1 MRNRPAD
8 HYGFEGVRSIHEV
21 IREKDAHLLAGDT
34 VVVAGR
40 TLSIRDMGKI
50 IFSDINEAGSK
61 IQIMATESETPE
73 FEEYQRLSVG
83 DWIGA
88 SGPLVETKRGTLSVK
103 ATDWAKL
110 AKVSEPFPNRREA
123 SLDAEVRYRQRY
135 LDLAVNNAS
144 LDVFVSRSKVMS
156 VIRAELDALGF
167 IEVETPILQSLY
179 GGASAKPFVTHHN
192 YLDQEMYLRIA
203 PELYLKRL
211 VVGGITKVFE
221 LGKVFRNEGTSSRH
235 NPEFTMLEAY
245 AALWDYKDQMALT
258 ESLVEKV
265 ALSVNGLSTV
275 TQKGKTID
283 LKGPWQKNTMQDLV
297 SGVLGEEFTPEQSNI
312 AKLRRACE
320 LTGTDF
326 RLEYGAGKLM
336 TELYEKLI
344 EPKLEG
350 PIFVMDYPIE
360 VSPLAREH
368 RSNPL
373 YAERFEGIIAGRE
386 LCNGYTELND
396 PDTQYK
402 RFLEQERAIG
412 YDDESMRLD
421 HDYIR
426 ALKYGLPPTAGLGIG
441 IDRLVMLVTGAQSI
455 KDVILFPAMRP
466 DGFVV

>member
-1 MRNRPAD
+1 
-8 HYGFEGVRSIHEV
+8 
-21 IREKDAHLLAGDT
+21 
-34 VVVAGR
+34 
-40 TLSIRDMGKI
+40 
-50 IFSDINEAGSK
+50 
-61 IQIMATESETPE
+61 
-73 FEEYQRLSVG
+73 
-83 DWIGA
+83 
-88 SGPLVETKRGTLSVK
+88 
-103 ATDWAKL
+103 
-110 AKVSEPFPNRREA
+110 
-123 SLDAEVRYRQRY
+123 
-135 LDLAVNNAS
+135 
-144 LDVFVSRSKVMS
+144 
-156 VIRAELDALGF
+156 
-167 IEVETPILQSLY
+167 
-179 GGASAKPFVTHHN
+179 
-192 YLDQEMYLRIA
+192 
-203 PELYLKRL
+203 
-211 VVGGITKVFE
+211 
-221 LGKVFRNEGTSSRH
+221 
-235 NPEFTMLEAY
+235 
-245 AALWDYKDQMALT
+245 
-258 ESLVEKV
+258 
-265 ALSVNGLSTV
+265 
-275 TQKGKTID
+275 
-283 LKGPWQKNTMQDLV
+283 MQDLV

>member
-1 MRNRPAD
+1 VRNRPAD

-283 LKGPWQKNTMQDLV
+283 LKGPWQK
-297 SGVLGEEFTPEQSNI
+297 
-312 AKLRRACE
+312 K
-320 LTGTDF
+320 
-326 RLEYGAGKLM
+326 Y
-336 TELYEKLI
+336 Y
-344 EPKLEG
+344 
-350 PIFVMDYPIE
+350 
-360 VSPLAREH
+360 AR
-368 RSNPL
+368 P
-373 YAERFEGIIAGRE
+373 
-386 LCNGYTELND
+386 C
-396 PDTQYK
+396 
-402 RFLEQERAIG
+402 
-412 YDDESMRLD
+412 
-421 HDYIR
+421 IR
-426 ALKYGLPPTAGLGIG
+426 CI
-441 IDRLVMLVTGAQSI
+441 R
-455 KDVILFPAMRP
+455 
-466 DGFVV
+466 

>member
-1 MRNRPAD
+1 
-8 HYGFEGVRSIHEV
+8 
-21 IREKDAHLLAGDT
+21 
-34 VVVAGR
+34 
-40 TLSIRDMGKI
+40 
-50 IFSDINEAGSK
+50 
-61 IQIMATESETPE
+61 
-73 FEEYQRLSVG
+73 
-83 DWIGA
+83 
-88 SGPLVETKRGTLSVK
+88 LVETKRGTLSVK